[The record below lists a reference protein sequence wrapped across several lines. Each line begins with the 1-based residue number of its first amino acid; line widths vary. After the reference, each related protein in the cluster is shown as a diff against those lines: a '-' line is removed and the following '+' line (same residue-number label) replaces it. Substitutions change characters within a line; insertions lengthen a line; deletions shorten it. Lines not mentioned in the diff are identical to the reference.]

1 MPRRPS
7 CKASYSFAG
16 KHRQQGMAR
25 GGRETRLP
33 PHAPAILTQSAP
45 WRPSGPPW
53 GVFRIFC
60 IRSKKQRAKLYCTAG
75 NGGTRRGRGD
85 SPPPASGISD
95 LIAAAD
101 ALFHKAAPS
110 FERIS
115 ACCMRAFHFARPQTP
130 SQCAGINAAAH
141 PVQRDKPAGRQHR
154 PGEQS
159 HLQHKKAPRGRT
171 LPGPQSW
178 LIRQKRET
186 APLCA

>member
-1 MPRRPS
+1 MAAQPACTFSARMPRRPS
-7 CKASYSFAG
+7 CKSCKASCSFAG

-25 GGRETRLP
+25 GSRETCLL

-45 WRPSGPPW
+45 WQPSGPPW

-85 SPPPASGISD
+85 SPPPASGISG

-130 SQCAGINAAAH
+130 SQCAEINAAAR
-141 PVQRDKPAGRQHR
+141 PVQRDRPAGRQYR
-154 PGEQS
+154 PRKEELFAAQ
-159 HLQHKKAPRGRT
+159 K
-171 LPGPQSW
+171 GP
-178 LIRQKRET
+178 
-186 APLCA
+186 